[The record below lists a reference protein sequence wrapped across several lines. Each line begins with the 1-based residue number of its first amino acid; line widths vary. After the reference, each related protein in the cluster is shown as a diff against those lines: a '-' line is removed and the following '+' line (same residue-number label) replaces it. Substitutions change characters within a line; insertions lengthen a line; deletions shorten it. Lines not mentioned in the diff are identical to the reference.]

1 MLFANLVAKPTQ
13 QNYNIDIAAYYR
25 KKPMSNSKIE
35 IPIEK
40 LELYDCLIGNNSEIE
55 RKGKTTPY
63 TSINGHMFSFLSKK
77 GVMGLR
83 LSKNDREDFVQT
95 FKSKLMEQHGR
106 IMKEYVEIPN
116 DLLTNTKQLT
126 EYLNRSLS
134 YVSKLKPKPPKKKK

>member
-1 MLFANLVAKPTQ
+1 
-13 QNYNIDIAAYYR
+13 
-25 KKPMSNSKIE
+25 MSKSKID

-40 LELYDCLIGNNSEIE
+40 LKLYDCLIKNNSEIE
-55 RKGKTTPY
+55 RKGKTAPY
-63 TSINGHMFSFLSKK
+63 TSINGHMFSFLSKE

-95 FKSKLMEQHGR
+95 FNGKLMEQHGR

-116 DLLTNTKQLT
+116 DLLKNTKQLT

-134 YVSKLKPKPPKKKK
+134 YISELKPKPTKKKK